1 MNTLETELR
10 GFVVENFLFGQG
22 GDTFTDEDS
31 FLQKGIVD
39 STGIMEVIAHLEET
53 YEITVEDEELLPE
66 NLDSVARLASFV
78 RRKREAVG

>member
-1 MNTLETELR
+1 MSSLETDLR
-10 GFVVENFLFGQG
+10 DFVVENFLFGQE

-31 FLQKGIVD
+31 FMQKGIID

-66 NLDSVARLASFV
+66 NLDSVARLAAFIT
-78 RRKREAVG
+78 RKREAAV